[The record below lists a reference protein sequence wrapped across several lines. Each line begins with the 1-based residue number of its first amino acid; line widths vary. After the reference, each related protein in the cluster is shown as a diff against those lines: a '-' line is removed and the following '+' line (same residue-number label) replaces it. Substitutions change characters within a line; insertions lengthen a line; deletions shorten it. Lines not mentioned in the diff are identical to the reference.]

1 MDTITQFNV
10 HDPVIRRRRADFR
23 RKQSIN
29 IPLQLHSS
37 SSEKPASRLF
47 NVTGNLG
54 DSNHDKSAIEKSPIL
69 FF

>member
-10 HDPVIRRRRADFR
+10 HDPVMRRADFR